1 MASAIELS
9 SDYEIPV
16 RFSLIDRQDTK
27 IRAAEAR
34 DKLREITGSGDRMS
48 SFVLGA
54 SAIREEIAISLKG
67 LDFGIDFQPTEIVIY
82 DFPTTPE
89 EFESF

>member
-1 MASAIELS
+1 MTSAIDLS

-16 RFSLIDRQDTK
+16 RFSLTDRVDTNK
-27 IRAAEAR
+27 KVSEAR

-48 SFVLGA
+48 SFVLD
-54 SAIREEIAISLKG
+54 AIPVREEIAASLKS

-82 DFPTTPE
+82 DSPTTPE
-89 EFESF
+89 ELESF